1 MKISKAV
8 IILSILVGIFAIAQ
22 SAAGL
27 FISGGPGPFEFTTL
41 RGETVLMSGQGLYA
55 LDTFF
60 KAPIFRGT
68 DALTLFVCVPLLII
82 ALILYRGG
90 TMRGKLFLTSILSF
104 FLYNSISVAMGVTY
118 NNFFLLY
125 IFYFSVSLFA
135 FFLAAQSIDLK
146 ALASSVSPGFPRK
159 GIAILLFVAAAAL
172 LFAWLGDILTPL
184 FTGSLP
190 KVTSYTTDVTYAV
203 DLGVIA
209 PVCIIA
215 GIQLLRRK
223 DAGYLLSSILLMMLA
238 VVGLMVSLQT
248 FFQLSA
254 GITLTPGEL
263 IGKAGSF
270 ILLAVI
276 ATLFI
281 VRFFKSV
288 EEK

>member
-1 MKISKAV
+1 
-8 IILSILVGIFAIAQ
+8 
-22 SAAGL
+22 
-27 FISGGPGPFEFTTL
+27 
-41 RGETVLMSGQGLYA
+41 MSGQGLYA

-68 DALTLFVCVPLLII
+68 DALTLFVCVPLLVI

-90 TMRGKLFLTSILSF
+90 TMRGKLFLTGILSF
-104 FLYNSISVAMGVTY
+104 FLYNSISIAMGVTY

-135 FFLAAQSIDLK
+135 FFLATQSIDLNT
-146 ALASSVSPGFPRK
+146 LSASISPGLPRK

-215 GIQLLRRK
+215 GIQLLRREA
-223 DAGYLLSSILLMMLA
+223 AGYLLASILLIMLA

-254 GITLTPGEL
+254 GIALTPGEL

-270 ILLAVI
+270 MLLAVI
-276 ATLFI
+276 AIWFV